1 MSIDFLLLLPFLIM
15 LIIFGLI
22 IWFLVRMRR
31 NEKIVIDEN
40 GNAVRSGLGGW
51 LILVGFGLVITPFRI
66 LGEITQVYVPMFDNG
81 RYEIITTPGTALY
94 HPFWSAFIWGEIVFN
109 TFLGIASI
117 ALIVIFFS
125 KKKIFTKF
133 YIGFIS
139 FSFLF
144 ILADAMLL
152 SILSDIML
160 IKVAMSKPDIFSIIK
175 GLMTGLLFVVIWIP
189 YMLFSKRVKV
199 TFIN

>member
-1 MSIDFLLLLPFLIM
+1 MSNSFLSFLPLLIV

-51 LILVGFGLVITPFRI
+51 LILVGLGVVISPFRI
-66 LGEITQVYVPMFDNG
+66 LGEITQIHVPMFNDG
-81 RYEIITTPGTALY
+81 TYEILTTPGTELY
-94 HPFWSAFIWGEIVFN
+94 HPFWSAFIWGEIVINAFVV
-109 TFLGIASI
+109 IASV
-117 ALIVIFFS
+117 ALIIVFFS
-125 KKKIFTKF
+125 KKKIFPKF
-133 YIGFIS
+133 YIALVS
-139 FSFLF
+139 FSFFF
-144 ILADAMLL
+144 ILVDA
-152 SILSDIML
+152 ML
-160 IKVAMSKPDIFSIIK
+160 IKVVMPNADIFDVDTAKELIRS
-175 GLMTGLLFVVIWIP
+175 LFVAIIWIP